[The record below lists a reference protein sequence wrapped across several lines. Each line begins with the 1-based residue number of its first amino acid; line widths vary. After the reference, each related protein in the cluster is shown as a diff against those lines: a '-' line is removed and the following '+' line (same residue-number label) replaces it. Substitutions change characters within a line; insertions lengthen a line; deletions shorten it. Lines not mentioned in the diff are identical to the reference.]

1 MTATTP
7 DALSAKERLA
17 KRLEEKRREPSSSE
31 RGSTASSPS
40 GPVTTITP
48 SSSGTTRTDLGKS
61 SLISKTAPSKQVP
74 VPITDETEIPS
85 SPKVTETARI
95 VVSLMSDN
103 SLVFGGENI
112 NKIGVGVIQNIA
124 RRLPRHVMEYARKEL
139 IRVRTE
145 QRAAERQQQG

>member
-1 MTATTP
+1 MTATTQGAP
-7 DALSAKERLA
+7 SAKERLA
-17 KRLEEKRREPSSSE
+17 RRLEEKRQEQSSSE

-40 GPVTTITP
+40 GPATTTP
-48 SSSGTTRTDLGKS
+48 PNNSGTTPTDLGRS
-61 SLISKTAPSKQVP
+61 SHTSKTAPSKQAP
-74 VPITDETEIPS
+74 DPTTGGTEIPS
-85 SPKVTETARI
+85 SPVTETARI